1 MLFLVFLIG
10 FFLLCRI
17 TVHNSIL
24 ERIGFALPV
33 GLAFVTMFMT
43 IMDWADIALTRNS
56 LTILTIALLVVAVA
70 VNYNQPKALL
80 KQFVPKELDFTWF
93 NLLWVGM
100 LGVVVYLEY
109 INFNKCMVYPTY
121 DRDSLAAFDTIG
133 YICAQE
139 HTFHAMS
146 IFDPIYFPRM
156 HEAGSSISYLPMVQL
171 SYAYVYTFGAATS
184 KAVPAFIYLGFLF
197 GFYGLCRKGMS
208 HTGSMLV
215 LLGIV
220 LAPEMLSFA
229 SHSVTNVM
237 QACMASAGLI
247 YACLWINN
255 RQQHNLWLAI
265 LLLAINNWM
274 RAEGIVFI
282 GTAWLLII
290 ISVFSRKGEEV
301 STRKDW
307 VNAVL
312 PALSLLP
319 LVLWELYS
327 KACGLTSDNAIITH
341 LFWDS
346 DKAKII
352 FKGAWD
358 LFSGGTYYGLTFHIF
373 AIVAIIMILNGA
385 SIEVLSY
392 KTKHHENALFKVS
405 FLKYT
410 DTPISKTVFKALL
423 ISVIAYYFILYQ
435 VDYKWDSIDN
445 VLAYSAKRFNFCYV
459 PIAWYFIAC
468 SALINKPLT
477 WLESKIG
484 LGGKFNF
491 AHNK

>member
-24 ERIGFALPV
+24 ERIGFALPT
-33 GLAFVTMFMT
+33 GLAFVTLTMT
-43 IMDWADIALTRNS
+43 IMDWADIALTRSS
-56 LTILTIALLVVAVA
+56 LTTLTIVLLIVAVA
-70 VNYNQPKALL
+70 ANYNQPKALL
-80 KQFVPKELDFTWF
+80 RQFVPQKLDFTWF

-146 IFDPIYFPRM
+146 IFDPVYFPHM
-156 HEAGSSISYLPMVQL
+156 HQAGSSISYLPMVQL

-220 LAPEMLSFA
+220 TAPEMLSFA

-237 QACMASAGLI
+237 QACMASAGI
-247 YACLWINN
+247 VYACLWINN
-255 RQQHNLWLAI
+255 RKQHDLWLAI

-274 RAEGIVFI
+274 RAEGIVFV
-282 GTAWLLII
+282 GTAWLLVI
-290 ISVFSRKGEEV
+290 ISVCKH
-301 STRKDW
+301 KDW
-307 VNAVL
+307 KNALL
-312 PALSLLP
+312 PVLSLIP
-319 LVLWELYS
+319 LVVWELYS

-341 LFWDS
+341 LYWDS
-346 DKAKII
+346 EKAKTI
-352 FKGAWD
+352 FNGAWA

-373 AIVAIIMILNGA
+373 AIIAIIMIFNGA
-385 SIEVLSY
+385 NLSICSLVYEKNGVKRKKSLL
-392 KTKHHENALFKVS
+392 EIS
-405 FLKYT
+405 FLNYT
-410 DTPISKTVFKALL
+410 DTPISKIVFKALV
-423 ISVIAYYFILYQ
+423 ISVIAYYFVLYQ
-435 VDYKWDSIDN
+435 VDYKWDSVDN
-445 VLAYSAKRFNFCYV
+445 VLAYSAKRFNFC
-459 PIAWYFIAC
+459 
-468 SALINKPLT
+468 
-477 WLESKIG
+477 
-484 LGGKFNF
+484 
-491 AHNK
+491 

>member
-24 ERIGFALPV
+24 ERIGFALPT
-33 GLAFVTMFMT
+33 GLAFVTLSMT
-43 IMDWADIALTRNS
+43 IMDWADIALTRSS
-56 LTILTIALLVVAVA
+56 LTTLTIVLLIVAVA
-70 VNYNQPKALL
+70 ANYNQPKALL
-80 KQFVPKELDFTWF
+80 RQFVPQKLDFTWF

-146 IFDPIYFPRM
+146 IFDPVYFPHM
-156 HEAGSSISYLPMVQL
+156 HQAGSSISYLPMVQL

-220 LAPEMLSFA
+220 TAPEMLSFA

-237 QACMASAGLI
+237 QACMASAGI
-247 YACLWINN
+247 VYACLWINN
-255 RQQHNLWLAI
+255 RKQHDLWLAI

-274 RAEGIVFI
+274 RAEGIVFV
-282 GTAWLLII
+282 GTAWLLVI
-290 ISVFSRKGEEV
+290 ISVCKH
-301 STRKDW
+301 KDW
-307 VNAVL
+307 KNALL
-312 PALSLLP
+312 PVLSLIP
-319 LVLWELYS
+319 LVVWELYS

-341 LFWDS
+341 LYWDS
-346 DKAKII
+346 EKAKTI
-352 FKGAWD
+352 FNGAWA

-373 AIVAIIMILNGA
+373 AIIAIIMIFNGA
-385 SIEVLSY
+385 NLSICSLVYEKNGVKRKKSLL
-392 KTKHHENALFKVS
+392 EIS
-405 FLKYT
+405 FLNYT
-410 DTPISKTVFKALL
+410 DTPISKIVFKALV
-423 ISVIAYYFILYQ
+423 ISVIAYYFVLYQ
-435 VDYKWDSIDN
+435 VDYKWDSVDN
-445 VLAYSAKRFNFCYV
+445 VLAYSAKRFNFC
-459 PIAWYFIAC
+459 
-468 SALINKPLT
+468 
-477 WLESKIG
+477 
-484 LGGKFNF
+484 
-491 AHNK
+491 

>member
-24 ERIGFALPV
+24 ERIGFALPT
-33 GLAFVTMFMT
+33 GLAFVTLSMT
-43 IMDWADIALTRNS
+43 IMDWADIALTRSS
-56 LTILTIALLVVAVA
+56 LTTLTIVLLIVAVA
-70 VNYNQPKALL
+70 ANYNQPKALL
-80 KQFVPKELDFTWF
+80 RQFVPQKLDFTWF

-146 IFDPIYFPRM
+146 IFDPVYFPHM
-156 HEAGSSISYLPMVQL
+156 HQAGSSISYLPMVQL

-220 LAPEMLSFA
+220 TAPEMLSFA

-237 QACMASAGLI
+237 QACMASAGI
-247 YACLWINN
+247 VYACLWINN
-255 RQQHNLWLAI
+255 RKQHDLWLAI

-274 RAEGIVFI
+274 RAEGIVFV
-282 GTAWLLII
+282 GTAWLLVI
-290 ISVFSRKGEEV
+290 ISVCKH
-301 STRKDW
+301 KDW
-307 VNAVL
+307 KNALL
-312 PALSLLP
+312 PVLSLIP
-319 LVLWELYS
+319 LVVWELYS

-341 LFWDS
+341 LYWDS
-346 DKAKII
+346 EKAKTI
-352 FKGAWD
+352 FNGAWA

-373 AIVAIIMILNGA
+373 AIIAIIMIFNGA
-385 SIEVLSY
+385 NLSICSLVYEKNGVKRKKSLL
-392 KTKHHENALFKVS
+392 EIS
-405 FLKYT
+405 FLNYT
-410 DTPISKTVFKALL
+410 DTPISKIVFKALV
-423 ISVIAYYFILYQ
+423 ISVIAYYFVLYQ
-435 VDYKWDSIDN
+435 VDYKWDSVDN

-468 SALINKPLT
+468 STLVNKPLT
-477 WLESKIG
+477 WLEKKTG
-484 LGGKFNF
+484 LGGKLDFS
-491 AHNK
+491 HNK